1 MDQVAANL
9 ASIAT
14 FQNKIDENIMSI
26 QANSD
31 AIAAMDTSMFSDQ
44 IAQNMMSIMANEQ
57 KIADVKTTADANTAK
72 ADANMM
78 SIAAFSPTDITS
90 LEMQVGQNKNLAGL
104 NAAAISSN
112 LQSIMDNATGVQTNK

>member
-14 FQNKIDENIMSI
+14 FQNKIDENMMSI

-44 IAQNMMSIMANEQ
+44 IAQNMMSIMANE
-57 KIADVKTTADANTAK
+57 
-72 ADANMM
+72 
-78 SIAAFSPTDITS
+78 
-90 LEMQVGQNKNLAGL
+90 
-104 NAAAISSN
+104 
-112 LQSIMDNATGVQTNK
+112 